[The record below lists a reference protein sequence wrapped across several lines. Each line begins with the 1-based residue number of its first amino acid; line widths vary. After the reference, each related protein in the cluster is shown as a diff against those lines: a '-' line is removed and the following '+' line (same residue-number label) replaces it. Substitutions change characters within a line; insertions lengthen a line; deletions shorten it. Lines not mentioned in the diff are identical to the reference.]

1 MMTEKRMATVGGLV
15 LAMYVNAGHRVW
27 FLSIFRES
35 GTRRMDT
42 LGRYAREKISQE
54 PNLDIWPK

>member
-1 MMTEKRMATVGGLV
+1 MATVGGLV